1 VQALRNAAR
10 KRDMLDTSGAMS
22 QHPAFRQ
29 SPTTSPEKRELRTPY
44 RSMSRPEL
52 FRSASGP
59 VSAVNQMSPPSSP
72 PPGVQNFS
80 RLSKH
85 PASLLPADMEAEGA
99 TDNNGSAA
107 ESAINAARVTS
118 ASNAPG
124 TRRTVDEMTKLLDEM
139 IQDKVNTGH
148 VIRGDRGSLRV
159 KRDTVMSRA
168 GNEDMPS
175 RDVEAG
181 AAALHFEKPQF
192 I

>member
-1 VQALRNAAR
+1 
-10 KRDMLDTSGAMS
+10 M
-22 QHPAFRQ
+22 
-29 SPTTSPEKRELRTPY
+29 
-44 RSMSRPEL
+44 
-52 FRSASGP
+52 
-59 VSAVNQMSPPSSP
+59 
-72 PPGVQNFS
+72 
-80 RLSKH
+80 
-85 PASLLPADMEAEGA
+85 

-107 ESAINAARVTS
+107 ESSINVARVTS

-168 GNEDMPS
+168 GNEDSS
-175 RDVEAG
+175 RDAQAG
-181 AAALHFEKPQF
+181 AADPYYEKAQF